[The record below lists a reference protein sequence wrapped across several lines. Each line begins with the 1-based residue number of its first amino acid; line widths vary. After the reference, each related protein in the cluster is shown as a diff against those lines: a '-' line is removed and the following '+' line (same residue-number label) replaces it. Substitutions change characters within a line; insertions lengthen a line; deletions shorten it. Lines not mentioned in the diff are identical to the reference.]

1 MIQTERLQMFRLF
14 LILVLFN
21 VCIFVNAGL
30 DEHGRFGEVI
40 AVYYFDDSND
50 DGPNNFH
57 GNLRNGASIVQGG
70 KIGKCLKLRKD
81 TYFAML
87 DDTFSSIVRNFSI
100 VAWIKTSNISAQGDI
115 SISYSGE
122 NDDDS
127 ISEIS
132 LDITSDEIYGII
144 ADGEDDEVDGLI
156 ARRLS
161 IDDGKFHHIAFT
173 LAEDFYR
180 IFVDGEIVEEEKRQ
194 GYTGWVSNDTFILI
208 DANRELTNPVY
219 VDEVGFFKTGFSV
232 YEVRALMNVGL
243 AKFLDAMPVD
253 PQEKVATTWAEI
265 KSGR

>member
-1 MIQTERLQMFRLF
+1 MFRLF
-14 LILVLFN
+14 LILVVFN
-21 VCIFVNAGL
+21 VCIFANAGL
-30 DEHGRFGEVI
+30 DEHGRFGDVI
-40 AVYYFDDSND
+40 AVYYFEDEND
-50 DGPNNFH
+50 EGPREFH
-57 GNLRNGASIVQGG
+57 GTLKNGASIVQGG
-70 KIGKCLKLRKD
+70 KFGKCLKLRKD

-87 DDTFSSIVRNFSI
+87 DDAFSSIVGNFSI

-132 LDITSDEIYGII
+132 LGITSDEIYGII

-161 IDDGKFHHIAFT
+161 VDDGKFHHIAFT

-180 IFVDGEIVEEEKRQ
+180 LFVDGEIVEEEERQ
-194 GYTGWVSNDTFILI
+194 GYTGWVSNDTFVLVNATRKI
-208 DANRELTNPVY
+208 TNPVY
-219 VDEVGFFKTGFSV
+219 IDEVGFFKTGFSV
-232 YEVRALMNVGL
+232 YEVKALYEVGL
-243 AKFLDAMPVD
+243 EKFLTAMPVD